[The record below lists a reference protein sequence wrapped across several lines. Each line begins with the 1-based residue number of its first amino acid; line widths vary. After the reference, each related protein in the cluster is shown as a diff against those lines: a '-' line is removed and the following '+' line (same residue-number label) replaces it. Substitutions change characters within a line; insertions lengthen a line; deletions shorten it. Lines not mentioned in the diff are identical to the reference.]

1 MRELEIISASC
12 HSSSPAKPVVRR
24 RPTRRTDAVT
34 APGPVSRT
42 MECDRGSTFLSTDPY
57 DLNGVAAHSVV
68 EFTPVLVA
76 AGLED
81 LESQE

>member
-1 MRELEIISASC
+1 M
-12 HSSSPAKPVVRR
+12 K
-24 RPTRRTDAVT
+24 
-34 APGPVSRT
+34 
-42 MECDRGSTFLSTDPY
+42 CDRGSTFLSTDPY